1 MEKSYITTSIAYAN
15 GPPHIG
21 FALESIQAD
30 VIARW
35 ERKKGKDTFFLTGT
49 DEHGAKIA
57 KAAESKGQN
66 PKEFVDVLSEKFKKL
81 GEALNLSNDDFIRTT
96 DKEKH
101 WPSVK
106 KVWQKLKENGDIYKK
121 EYEGLYCTGC
131 EAFITEKDLSD
142 GKCKNHKVEP
152 ELLKEENY
160 FFRLSRYSKEIG
172 KAIKEGKI
180 KIIPE
185 TRKNETLG
193 IIKQGLDDVSFSRP
207 SKDLKW
213 GIPVPDDET
222 QRIYVWADALTNY
235 LSAIGYEGDSQ
246 KFEKYWPADI
256 HFIGKDILKFHTLI
270 WPGMLLSLGL
280 ELPGTVFVHGFIS
293 MAGQKIS
300 KSLGN
305 VVDPFDLV
313 EEYGTDAVRYYLLR
327 EIPPTTDG
335 DFTYE
340 KFKDRYNYDLASGIG
355 NLLSRVRVMAEK
367 TLPFEEEPADEFK
380 KRAAKTKKKSEN
392 LLEELRFHDSL
403 KEIWNLIAF
412 CDKYIDREKPWEK
425 RNEKAIANLLFAL
438 DEIGDMLYPFLPE
451 TSEKIKKGVEI
462 DPKSSNFKYKKPKA
476 LFPRL
481 GIDK

>member
-1 MEKSYITTSIAYAN
+1 MEKSYITTSIAYTNA
-15 GPPHIG
+15 PPHIG

-57 KAAESKGQN
+57 KAAESKGQDS
-66 PKEFVDVLSEKFKKL
+66 KEFVDDLSEKFKKL
-81 GEALNLSNDDFIRTT
+81 GEALNLSNNDFIRTT

-131 EAFITEKDLSD
+131 EAFITEKDLLD

-152 ELLKEENY
+152 ELVKEENY
-160 FFRLSRYSKEIG
+160 FFRLSRHSKGIE
-172 KAIKEGKI
+172 KAIKEGGMEI
-180 KIIPE
+180 VPE
-185 TRKNETLG
+185 SRKNETLG
-193 IIKQGLDDVSFSRP
+193 IIKQGLEDVSFSRP

-235 LSAIGYEGDSQ
+235 LSAIGYEGDSR
-246 KFEKYWPADI
+246 KFGKYWPADI

-280 ELPGTVFVHGFIS
+280 ELPRTVFVHGFIS
-293 MAGQKIS
+293 VAGEKMS

-305 VVDPFDLV
+305 VVDPFELV
-313 EEYGTDAVRYYLLR
+313 EKYNTDAVRYYLLR
-327 EIPPTTDG
+327 EIPPTADG

-355 NLLSRVRVMAEK
+355 NLFSRIRTMAEK
-367 TLPFEEEPADEFK
+367 VLPLKEEPADEFK
-380 KRAAKTKKKSEN
+380 ERGAKTKEKSEN
-392 LLEELRFHDSL
+392 LLKELRFHDSL
-403 KEIWNLIAF
+403 KEIWGLIAF
-412 CDKYIDREKPWEK
+412 CDKYIDKKRPWEK
-425 RNEKAIANLLFAL
+425 ESGKAISNLLFAL
-438 DEIGDMLYPFLPE
+438 NEIADLLSPFLPE
-451 TSEKIKKGVEI
+451 TSDKIKKGIEL
-462 DPKSSNFKYKKPKA
+462 DNGAFKYKAPDA
-476 LFPRL
+476 LFPRV
-481 GIDK
+481 